1 MSANKINTISF
12 NIDVAPKAHD
22 MGRNLLRGAGLGTLD
37 TITEGGIAY
46 RSIHAHKDGMEAVVD
61 GIDGNKG
68 CKITTGSDETDIY
81 RGVFFIAA
89 VNMGETYTLSAWVK
103 GTGGQIN
110 LEVLNS
116 TGTARKNNDGTDSTR
131 YTGSGSSAAL
141 TSDWRKVSFTFTVD
155 NKNAGYIECNFYT
168 NQPGSFI
175 LCEPKLERGDT
186 ATAFCLNEADLTAA
200 VYDIVLP
207 IDFNASYSLHE
218 DSNNNSDNN
227 ALDLTISGTFSVFT
241 VVNGVRKLYD
251 GDDLSFIIVALPY
264 SATGK
269 VEKGIGTVSL
279 VQSNISAKFAP
290 VSALLEVHRTSTNN
304 IFATKNITI
313 SMHPKVFID
322 KSNGLLV
329 RVTGNT
335 KSIGTLSVKEDEI
348 SQKVQ
353 EIGKGLEATGIDI
366 SHRRVDVTA
375 DNFTV
380 KNNKGEMVLGTDADK
395 NIFFTGTIRANN
407 FFHNVCVWGY
417 NRYYYLKT
425 DKKYYNRTEYDNVT
439 RPDDKGNQK
448 YVADDFATCSGPA
461 DIVVIP
467 WVDLTYLSEEEIEAK
482 RTVVLPDAN
491 DFEGKMIEVVDTAC
505 YNSKVDFYV
514 MSVTDGWFSAKIWMN
529 GDEIDPDSGL
539 QSVTFS
545 KDETVRFVSIRSTT
559 KPSGFQGDSYCYWF
573 VIRN

>member
-12 NIDVAPKAHD
+12 NIDIAPKAHD

-46 RSIHAHKDGMEAVVD
+46 RSIHSPKDNMQAVVD

-68 CKITTGSDETDIY
+68 YQITTGSDEKDVY

-89 VNMGETYTLSAWVK
+89 VNKGETYTLSAWVK
-103 GTGGQIN
+103 GTSGNTLCMEFIN
-110 LEVLNS
+110 NN
-116 TGTARKNNDGTDSTR
+116 GTERKNSDGT
-131 YTGSGSSAAL
+131 SGTYQSATTTL
-141 TSDWRKVSFTFTVD
+141 TDGWQRVSHTFTVD
-155 NKNAGYIECNFYT
+155 TLNAGYVECNFFT
-168 NQPGSFI
+168 NEPGSFTI
-175 LCEPKLERGDT
+175 CEPKLERGDV
-186 ATAFCLNEADLTAA
+186 ATAFCLNEADLAAA
-200 VYDIVLP
+200 VYEVVLSP
-207 IDFNASYSLHE
+207 IFNASYSLHTD
-218 DSNNNSDNN
+218 DSGSADNN
-227 ALDLTISGTFSVFT
+227 ALDLTISGGFSFYT
-241 VVNGVRKLYD
+241 VVDGARKLYD
-251 GDDLSFIIVALPY
+251 GDDLSFVLIAFPY
-264 SATGK
+264 SANGK
-269 VEKGIGTVSL
+269 ITNGTGTVSL
-279 VQSNISAKFAP
+279 SQSNIDAGLAP
-290 VSALLEVHRTSTNN
+290 VTAYLEVFRGTQDNTL
-304 IFATKNITI
+304 ATKNITI
-313 SMHPKVFID
+313 SMHPGVLID

-329 RVTGNT
+329 RVTGNKNT
-335 KSIGTLSVKEDEI
+335 IATLKSDGERI
-348 SQKVQ
+348 SEKVE
-353 EIGKGLEATGIDI
+353 EIGDKLLATGIDI
-366 SHRRVDVTA
+366 YNKRVEVTA

-425 DKKYYNRTEYDNVT
+425 DKKYYNRTEYDNMT
-439 RPDDKGNQK
+439 RPDEKGNQK

-467 WVDLTYLSEEEIEAK
+467 WVNLTYLSEEEIEAK

-491 DFEGKMIEVVDTAC
+491 DFEGKMIEVVDNAG
-505 YNSKVDFYV
+505 YNSRVDFYV
-514 MSVTDGWFSAKIWMN
+514 RSVTYGWFSAKIRMN

-545 KDETVRFVSIRSTT
+545 KDQTIRFVSIRSTT

-573 VIRN
+573 IIRNI